1 MEGDAEMEK
10 EWIYAGQETFTYGSE
25 DESTTPGRIRL
36 TPKVPDDYDATE
48 VIFIVDDFRT
58 TASKVSSGTLHWNGN
73 SGISIGN
80 SFDSVVGDA
89 WFGRRYYYYKKLFD
103 GMWAK
108 QGAENGLTEPSMND
122 PKYLS
127 GHWVSLDAGNILTVT
142 GRTYYR

>member
-1 MEGDAEMEK
+1 MEK

-25 DESTTPGRIRL
+25 DESTTPGRIQL

-58 TASKVSSGTLHWNGN
+58 TASKVSSGQLHWNRNAGTN
-73 SGISIGN
+73 VGSA
-80 SFDSVVGDA
+80 FDSVTGGS
-89 WFGRRYYYYKKLFD
+89 WFGKRYYYYKKLFD
-103 GMWAK
+103 GMWTK
-108 QGAENGLTEPSMND
+108 QGVENNLIEPSINN
-122 PKYLS
+122 PKCLS